1 MRVAHQPANEELIL
15 TRRYEAG
22 AGDRGSW
29 RLGGAGDNQK
39 M

>member
-1 MRVAHQPANEELIL
+1 MRVADQPANEELFL

-22 AGDRGSW
+22 AGDRESW
-29 RLGGAGDNQK
+29 RLGSAGDNQK